1 MRLLVAL
8 LILVLTPLALAAQE
22 DDRGFLTGLIEDNL
36 SGAGRQVRIEGF
48 AGALSSR
55 ATFSE
60 MTIADAQGVWLTIRD
75 GAISWNRSALLS
87 GRIEVEEMTAAE
99 ILLPRK
105 PVSDGPAPEA
115 QGFSLPELPVSVKIG
130 TLRAERV
137 ALGEPI
143 LGRRVVAR
151 LEGSMQLGGGEGE
164 TRLVVE
170 RIDGETGR
178 LALNASYANETRRAM
193 IDLLLREGA
202 GGIVSTTLGLPGA
215 PALELALHGTGPT
228 DDFRA
233 DLSLSSDNQPRLAG
247 TITLRGQEDEKGR
260 HAQAF
265 AASLSGDIAPLFL
278 PDYRDFFGNEIT
290 LEAEGKREDTGR
302 FELSRLV
309 LDSRGIDVT
318 GSLALAPG
326 GAPERAVLTLRMGR
340 PEGGEILL
348 PISGPRTWLKGAD
361 LVVRYAARR
370 DDGWSLQGEMLGL
383 RRPEIAID
391 EIRLAGSGRI
401 APAGTEGVR
410 LTRMGG
416 TIRFAATGVAPT
428 DPALARALGQAV
440 AGKAVFHWLKGTPLR
455 IPVIEITGD
464 GLSAAGGVSIA
475 ATETGP
481 ELSGRIAADL
491 ADMARLS
498 GIAGR
503 ELGGAAKVSLQGRT
517 AVLAGSFD
525 ATARV
530 EGRDLTIGIPEADR
544 LLAGQSV
551 IETDMSRDETGI
563 TVKALDVVAGSL
575 AMQGSGVI
583 RTGASDLTAR
593 MEFSDLS
600 VLGPQYGGA
609 MQVSARL
616 TETGAKRRIT
626 LNGQAQDLAAG
637 RQAIDKLLRGRTEL
651 DIAVLQEGR
660 VIWPERLDV
669 TNPQIRLQAAGR
681 GEGDQRSL
689 DLSARLSD
697 LALFAPGFPGPVT
710 AEGRV
715 AALPGDGYDVDI
727 AATGPGGTD
736 ARISG
741 TVAEDGSTADLAIAG
756 GAQSAMLNPFIQ
768 PRNIEGPLSFDLR
781 LSGAPSLSA
790 LTGRVALNDAR
801 LVAPLFG
808 IELRQLS
815 ATADLADAQAR
826 IAGNAKVRGGGEVAI
841 TGPIALTSPFV
852 GDLTIS
858 LRDARLA
865 DPDLYETTVT
875 GDVSITGPFRGG
887 ASIGGQVR
895 LGRTEI
901 LIASAGVATDP
912 VLRGIAHVSEPPE
925 VRQTR
930 RRARLIR
937 DNGEERNRVSYG
949 LDLAISAPDRIFV
962 RGRGLDA
969 ELGGSLRV
977 SGTTADIVPSGQFN
991 LIRGRLDLLGKRFTI
1006 DEGLVQLQ
1014 GALEPWIRFAATTQT
1029 DEITATILIEGPASS
1044 PEISFLSSPE
1054 LPEEEVVSQILFGR
1068 GLTNLSP
1075 LQAAQLASAV
1085 AELAGRGGGGIVA
1098 RLRESVGLDDLD
1110 ITTAQDGSA
1119 SVRAGKYL
1127 TDRVY
1132 SDVSVGSDGKAEINL
1147 NLDVRPGVK
1156 MRGRLDSEGNTGIGV
1171 FWERDY

>member
-1 MRLLVAL
+1 MRVLLAIL
-8 LILVLTPLALAAQE
+8 ALVLMPLALAAQE

-55 ATFSE
+55 ATFRE
-60 MTIADAQGVWLTIRD
+60 MTIADAEGVWLTIRD

-99 ILLPRK
+99 ILLPRM
-105 PVSDGPAPEA
+105 PVSEGPSPEA
-115 QGFSLPELPVSVKIG
+115 RGFSLPELPVSVQIG
-130 TLRAERV
+130 TLSAGRV
-137 ALGEPI
+137 ELGEPI

-151 LEGSMQLGGGEGE
+151 LDGSMQLGGGEGQAD
-164 TRLVVE
+164 LVIE
-170 RIDGETGR
+170 RIDGEIGR
-178 LALNASYANETRRAM
+178 LALNAAYANDTRRAV

-202 GGIVSTTLGLPGA
+202 GGIVSTKLGLPGA
-215 PALELALHGTGPT
+215 PAIELAVHGTGPI

-233 DLSLSSDNQPRLAG
+233 DLSLSSDDQPRLSG
-247 TITLRGQEDEKGR
+247 TVTLRGQTDEKGR
-260 HAQAF
+260 QAQAF

-278 PDYRDFFGNEIT
+278 PEYRDFFGNEIT
-290 LEAEGKREDTGR
+290 LEAEGAREETGR

-348 PISGPRTWLKGAD
+348 PLAGPRTWLKGAD
-361 LVVRYAARR
+361 LVLRYAARR
-370 DDGWSLQGEMLGL
+370 DHGWSLQGEVLGL
-383 RRPEIAID
+383 RRAEITID
-391 EIRLAGSGRI
+391 EMRLTGSGRI
-401 APAGTEGVR
+401 ASAGVQGVR
-410 LTRMGG
+410 LPRMGG
-416 TIRFAATGVAPT
+416 TIRFAAAGLAPT
-428 DPALARALGQAV
+428 DPGLARALGNAV
-440 AGKAVFHWLKGTPLR
+440 TGKAVFHWLKGTPLR
-455 IPVIEITGD
+455 IPVIEIAGD
-464 GLSAAGGVSIA
+464 GMSASGGVSIA
-475 ATETGP
+475 ATESGP
-481 ELSGRIAADL
+481 ELSGRIAAEL

-498 GIAGR
+498 GLAGR
-503 ELGGAAKVSLQGRT
+503 ALGGAGQVSVEGRA

-525 ATARV
+525 ATARI
-530 EGRDLTIGIPEADR
+530 EGRDLTVDIPEADR
-544 LLAGQSV
+544 LLAGRSV
-551 IETDMSRDETGI
+551 IAADVTRDETGI
-563 TVKALDVVAGSL
+563 TLKTLDVTARSL
-575 AMQGSGVI
+575 DMRGSGTI

-593 MEFSDLS
+593 LDFADLS

-609 MQVSARL
+609 LQVSAHL
-616 TETGAKRRIT
+616 VETGPARRIT
-626 LNGQAQDLAAG
+626 LEGQARDLATG
-637 RQAIDKLLRGRTEL
+637 RQAIDRLMRGQTRL
-651 DIAVLQEGR
+651 DLAVLQEGQ
-660 VIWPERLDV
+660 VIWPERLDL
-669 TNPQIRLQAAGR
+669 TNPQINLQAAGR
-681 GEGDQRSL
+681 GEGAQRSL
-689 DLSARLSD
+689 DLSARLAD

-715 AALPGDGYDVDI
+715 AALPGGGYDVDI

-736 ARISG
+736 ARVSG
-741 TVAEDGSTADLAIAG
+741 TVAEDGSSADLAIVG

-781 LSGAPSLSA
+781 LSGTPGLSA
-790 LTGRVALNDAR
+790 LSGRVALNDAR

-808 IELRQLS
+808 IELQQLS

-826 IAGNAKVRGGGEVAI
+826 IAGSAQVRGGGAVSI
-841 TGPIALTSPFV
+841 SGPVGLTSPFV
-852 GDLTIS
+852 GDLRIT

-865 DPDLYETTVT
+865 DPDLYETTVS
-875 GDVSITGPFRGG
+875 GDVAITGPFRGG
-887 ASIGGQVR
+887 ATIGGQVR

-901 LIASAGVATDP
+901 MIASAGTGTDP
-912 VLRGIAHVSEPPE
+912 VMGGITHVAEPPE

-930 RRARLIR
+930 RRARLIGAT
-937 DNGEERNRVSYG
+937 GEERSRAAYG

-977 SGTTADIVPSGQFN
+977 SGTTADIVPSGQFS

-1029 DEITATILIEGPASS
+1029 DEITATILIEGPASA
-1044 PEISFLSSPE
+1044 PEIRFLSSPE

-1085 AELAGRGGGGIVA
+1085 AELAGRGSGGIVA
-1098 RLRESVGLDDLD
+1098 RLRQGVGLDDLD
-1110 ITTAQDGSA
+1110 ITTAEDGSA

-1156 MRGRLDSEGNTGIGV
+1156 MRGRLDSEGDTGIGI